1 MYYYT
6 VNYIDED
13 NPHASDESG
22 VISATSYKEAVERLT
37 EYYGENCIVSMTLE
51 AWEDIVTMDEIC
63 ACTK

>member
-1 MYYYT
+1 MYYYN
-6 VNYIDED
+6 VSFIDE
-13 NPHASDESG
+13 NRPYASNESG

-37 EYYGENCIVSMTLE
+37 EYYEENCIVSMTLE